1 MLLITMHEN
10 FGASAE
16 AIRRG
21 PPHQKEEIR
30 HRGFVTALPLN
41 RAIERIHAYQAA
53 YNERYSNVTSI
64 SFELLQVS
72 VIPPMSKR
80 LIEMSGA
87 VHVEALKQSVGE
99 FD

>member
-10 FGASAE
+10 FGASAA

-21 PPHQKEEIR
+21 PPHQNEENR

-53 YNERYSNVTSI
+53 YNENYSEVTSI

-87 VHVEALKQSVGE
+87 VHVEALKQKKE
-99 FD
+99 DFE